1 MANEVKN
8 AANAAQGADA
18 ANVEQLA
25 GVIVNPEETNNNSEN
40 SGENAGAGSENTT
53 TGKIKTVKQVI
64 AELIAGG
71 NKKIANIRVR
81 SAKVTEKDNY
91 VMVSLSLDKAI
102 PGYAANSEG
111 VFEKTEITTVF
122 ASSYSIASI
131 LKESDETA
139 WAANQLISSPKG
151 LEVIL
156 AGSRIDIIQE
166 EVSGDELYKN
176 PFSNSSAEG
185 VALGHDT
192 IINHVI
198 KIELCAQAK
207 KMLNMMAMSMMGL
220 GM

>member
-8 AANAAQGADA
+8 AAKAAQEVAA
-18 ANVEQLA
+18 ANVEQVA
-25 GVIVNPEETNNNSEN
+25 GVVVNPEEVVVPTE
-40 SGENAGAGSENTT
+40 GSESNNESSSKS
-53 TGKIKTVKQVI
+53 KIKTLKQVVT
-64 AELIAGG
+64 ELIAGG
-71 NKKIANIRVR
+71 NKKIAGIRVR

-102 PGYAANSEG
+102 PGYVANEEG
-111 VFEKTEITTVF
+111 IFEKSETVTVF
-122 ASSYSIASI
+122 ASSYSIASV

-139 WAANQLISSPKG
+139 WAANQLVANPKG

-166 EVSGDELYKN
+166 EVAGDELYKN

-220 GM
+220 SF

>member
-8 AANAAQGADA
+8 AANAAQEAAA
-18 ANVEQLA
+18 ANVEQVA
-25 GVIVNPEETNNNSEN
+25 GVVVNPEEVVASAE
-40 SGENAGAGSENTT
+40 GSESNNESSSKS
-53 TGKIKTVKQVI
+53 KIKTLKQVV
-64 AELIAGG
+64 AELIAAG
-71 NKKIANIRVR
+71 NKKIAGIRVR

-102 PGYAANSEG
+102 PGYVANEEG
-111 VFEKTEITTVF
+111 IFEKSETVTVF
-122 ASSYSIASI
+122 ASSYSIASV

-139 WAANQLISSPKG
+139 WAANQLVANPKG

-166 EVSGDELYKN
+166 EVAGDELYKN

-207 KMLNMMAMSMMGL
+207 KMLNMMAMSMMG
-220 GM
+220 MSF

>member
-8 AANAAQGADA
+8 AANAAQEVAA
-18 ANVEQLA
+18 ANVEQVA
-25 GVIVNPEETNNNSEN
+25 GVVVNPEEVVASTE
-40 SGENAGAGSENTT
+40 GSESNNESSSKS
-53 TGKIKTVKQVI
+53 KIKTLKQVV
-64 AELIAGG
+64 AELIAAG
-71 NKKIANIRVR
+71 NKKIAGIRVR

-102 PGYAANSEG
+102 PGYVANEEG
-111 VFEKTEITTVF
+111 IFEKSETVTVF
-122 ASSYSIASI
+122 ASSYSIASV

-139 WAANQLISSPKG
+139 WAANQLVANPKG

-176 PFSNSSAEG
+176 PFSNSSTEG

-220 GM
+220 SF

>member
-8 AANAAQGADA
+8 AANAAQEVAA
-18 ANVEQLA
+18 ANVEQVA
-25 GVIVNPEETNNNSEN
+25 GVVVNPEEVVASTESSESNNES
-40 SGENAGAGSENTT
+40 SSKS
-53 TGKIKTVKQVI
+53 KIKTLKQVV
-64 AELIAGG
+64 AELIAAG
-71 NKKIANIRVR
+71 NKKIAGIRVR

-102 PGYAANSEG
+102 PGYVANEEG
-111 VFEKTEITTVF
+111 VFEKSETVTVF
-122 ASSYSIASI
+122 ASSYSIASV

-139 WAANQLISSPKG
+139 WAANQLVANPKG

-220 GM
+220 SF

>member
-1 MANEVKN
+1 MANEVRN
-8 AANAAQGADA
+8 AANAAQGVDA

-25 GVIVNPEETNNNSEN
+25 AVVVNPEENNNIN
-40 SGENAGAGSENTT
+40 ASGEENGATGNENAT

-64 AELIAGG
+64 AELLAAG
-71 NKKIANIRVR
+71 NKKIAAIRVR

-91 VMVSLSLDKAI
+91 VMVSLSLDKPV
-102 PGYAANSEG
+102 PGYVANAEG
-111 VFEKTEITTVF
+111 VFEKAETVTVF

-139 WAANQLISSPKG
+139 WAANQLVTSPKG

-176 PFSNSSAEG
+176 PFSNSSAES

-192 IINHVI
+192 IINHVV

-220 GM
+220 GF

>member
-8 AANAAQGADA
+8 AANAAQEVTA
-18 ANVEQLA
+18 ANVEQVA
-25 GVIVNPEETNNNSEN
+25 GVVVNPEEVVASTE
-40 SGENAGAGSENTT
+40 GSESNNESSSKS
-53 TGKIKTVKQVI
+53 KIKTLKQVV
-64 AELIAGG
+64 AELIAAG
-71 NKKIANIRVR
+71 NKKIAGIRVR

-102 PGYAANSEG
+102 PGYVANEEG
-111 VFEKTEITTVF
+111 VFEKSETVTVF
-122 ASSYSIASI
+122 ASSYSIASV

-139 WAANQLISSPKG
+139 WAANQLVANPKG

-166 EVSGDELYKN
+166 DVAGDELYKN

-220 GM
+220 SF

>member
-8 AANAAQGADA
+8 AAKATQEVAA
-18 ANVEQLA
+18 ANVEQVA
-25 GVIVNPEETNNNSEN
+25 GVVVNPEEVVASTE
-40 SGENAGAGSENTT
+40 GSESNNESSSKS
-53 TGKIKTVKQVI
+53 KIKTLKQVV

-71 NKKIANIRVR
+71 NKKIAGIRVR

-102 PGYAANSEG
+102 PGYVANEEG
-111 VFEKTEITTVF
+111 IFEKSETVTVF
-122 ASSYSIASI
+122 ASSYSIASV

-139 WAANQLISSPKG
+139 WAANQLVANPKG

-166 EVSGDELYKN
+166 EVAGDELYKN

-220 GM
+220 SF

>member
-8 AANAAQGADA
+8 AANAAQRVDA
-18 ANVEQLA
+18 VNVEQLA
-25 GVIVNPEETNNNSEN
+25 DVVVNLEENNNVNTSGEETGATGN
-40 SGENAGAGSENTT
+40 ENAT

-64 AELIAGG
+64 AELLAAGNRKIAG
-71 NKKIANIRVR
+71 IRVR

-91 VMVSLSLDKAI
+91 VMVSLSLDKPV
-102 PGYAANSEG
+102 PGYVANAEG
-111 VFEKTEITTVF
+111 VFEKAETVTVF

-139 WAANQLISSPKG
+139 WAANQLVTSPKG

-192 IINHVI
+192 IINHVV

-220 GM
+220 GF

>member
-1 MANEVKN
+1 MANEVRN

-18 ANVEQLA
+18 ATVEQLA
-25 GVIVNPEETNNNSEN
+25 GVVVNPEENN
-40 SGENAGAGSENTT
+40 NAGATNEQSADAGNENTT
-53 TGKIKTVKQVI
+53 ASKIKTVKQVI

-71 NKKIANIRVR
+71 NKKIAGIRVR
-81 SAKVTEKDNY
+81 SAKITEKDNY

-102 PGYAANSEG
+102 PGYVANEEG
-111 VFEKTEITTVF
+111 VFTKAETTTVF
-122 ASSYSIASI
+122 ASSYSLASI

-139 WAANQLISSPKG
+139 WAANQLIASPKG
-151 LEVIL
+151 FEVIL
-156 AGSRIDIIQE
+156 AGARVDIIQE

-185 VALGHDT
+185 VAIGHDT
-192 IINHVI
+192 IIHHVI

>member
-8 AANAAQGADA
+8 AANAAQEVAA
-18 ANVEQLA
+18 ANVEQVA
-25 GVIVNPEETNNNSEN
+25 GVVVNPEEVIASTE
-40 SGENAGAGSENTT
+40 GSESNNESSSKS
-53 TGKIKTVKQVI
+53 KIKTLKQVV
-64 AELIAGG
+64 AELIAAG
-71 NKKIANIRVR
+71 NKKIAGIRVR

-102 PGYAANSEG
+102 PGYVANEEG
-111 VFEKTEITTVF
+111 VFEKSETVTVF
-122 ASSYSIASI
+122 ASSYSIASV

-139 WAANQLISSPKG
+139 WAANQLVANPKG

-166 EVSGDELYKN
+166 DVAGDELYKN

-220 GM
+220 SF